1 MRVYDPPLMK
11 DVSKIADWLVRGA
24 QGAANPVALLQRMC
38 PELVEAGIPLARA
51 AAFVRTL
58 HPHIMGRRFTWV
70 PGEKVVITEA
80 SYTWLS
86 SPDFLLGPV
95 ARVVETGVPF
105 RARFIDGGD
114 FGGVRIQSFID
125 EGFTDYIALPM
136 TFISGQVH
144 PITLATKHPEGFS
157 DDDIQALDVVLQ
169 PLSRMAEIFALQR
182 TAATLL
188 NTYVGRNAGE
198 RIMAGQ
204 IKRGDIDSMRAVIW
218 FSDLR
223 GFTSL
228 ADQVPP
234 AELIAMLNDLF
245 ECQVPAIEKFGGE
258 VLKFIG
264 DGLLA
269 IFPIDPGGKTP
280 EEQTEAALAAS
291 DEALASLAVRNQTAT
306 SKGGREL
313 KFGLALH
320 LGDIAYGN
328 IGGSGRL
335 DFTCIGTAVN
345 VAARLEGIAG
355 KMGKSRVI
363 SADIA
368 KLTTRTTEALGE
380 VDLKGVALA
389 QTVFGV

>member
-1 MRVYDPPLMK
+1 MK
-11 DVSKIADWLVRGA
+11 DVSRIVDWLIAGVPGA
-24 QGAANPVALLQRMC
+24 GNPVALLQRIC
-38 PELVEAGIPLARA
+38 PELVEAGIPIARM

-58 HPHIMGRRFTWV
+58 HPHILGRRFTWV
-70 PGEKVVITEA
+70 PGEKVTIAEA
-80 SYTWLS
+80 SYTWLG
-86 SPDFLLGPV
+86 SPEFQRGPV
-95 ARVVETGVPF
+95 ARVVETGLF
-105 RARFIDGGD
+105 YRARIVDGGEHA
-114 FGGVRIQSFID
+114 GVDVASFAE
-125 EGFTDYIALPM
+125 EGFTDYVAFPM

-144 PITLATKHPEGFS
+144 PITLATRAPKGFAE
-157 DDDIQALDVVLQ
+157 DDIAALGAILP

-204 IKRGDIDSMRAVIW
+204 IKRGDIDSMRAIIW
-218 FSDLR
+218 CSDLR
-223 GFTSL
+223 GFTTL
-228 ADQVPP
+228 AGQVSP

-245 ECQVPAIEKFGGE
+245 ECQVPAIEKHGGE

-291 DEALASLAVRNQTAT
+291 DEAFAALETRNASALA
-306 SKGGREL
+306 KGGIEL
-313 KFGLALH
+313 RFGLAIH

-345 VAARLEGIAG
+345 VAARLEGIAAKLG
-355 KMGKSRVI
+355 KTRVI

-368 KLTTRTTEALGE
+368 KLTKRTTEALGE
-380 VDLKGVALA
+380 FELKGVASA
-389 QTVFGV
+389 QSVFGV